1 MFLPPQLQLES
12 SAGLPLVPAMDI
24 ESPSALDAE
33 EHGYA
38 DPRTPAS
45 LMTSATDHGVEVR
58 LLYGEESGE

>member
-1 MFLPPQLQLES
+1 
-12 SAGLPLVPAMDI
+12 MDI